1 MGNGLL
7 FRDLNGGQWGQ
18 ILEKEGSGGQLSQ
31 NPLDLLPM
39 ERRPNFI
46 LRVIGS
52 PDNIYVLRKLFSLLF
67 GKLIVG

>member
-7 FRDLNGGQWGQ
+7 FRDLNGGQGGQ

-52 PDNIYVLRKLFSLLF
+52 HDNIYVLRKLFSLLF